1 MATMSVTQALAEL
14 KLLKK
19 RLDHGLCDAQ
29 WVKIATKTTPVNV
42 EKFTVA
48 AKASLQSYTALCDRY
63 TRLKSAIVKAN
74 AETRVKIGSWEGTVA
89 DAIEFK
95 RSIEFKKSLLESM
108 KEQLVNVREHY
119 EAEQGQLTSRLERL
133 LASELGKD
141 VRTNPETIT
150 ALTTTFR
157 ENNRVELVDPLDL
170 ATHVKELEEEIDSF
184 ETNVD
189 WVLSE
194 ANGRT
199 MIVS

>member
-19 RLDHGLCDAQ
+19 RLDHGLYDAQ

-63 TRLKSAIVKAN
+63 VRLKSAIVKAN

-108 KEQLVNVREHY
+108 KEQLVSVREHY
-119 EAEQGQLTSRLERL
+119 ESEQGQLTTRLERL
-133 LASELGKD
+133 LTSELGKD

-150 ALTTTFR
+150 ALTTSFR
-157 ENNRVELVDPLDL
+157 ENNRVELIDPLDL
-170 ATHVKELEEEIDSF
+170 ATHVKTLEEEIDSF

-199 MIVS
+199 MIVC

>member
-19 RLDHGLCDAQ
+19 RLDHGLYDAQ
-29 WVKIATKTTPVNV
+29 WVKVATKTTPVNV
-42 EKFTVA
+42 EKFTTA

-63 TRLKSAIVKAN
+63 MRLKSAIVKAN

-108 KEQLVNVREHY
+108 KEQLVSVREHY
-119 EAEQGQLTSRLERL
+119 ESEQGQLTTRLERL

-150 ALTTTFR
+150 ALTTSFR
-157 ENNRVELVDPLDL
+157 ENNRVELIDPLDL
-170 ATHVKELEEEIDSF
+170 ATHVKALEEEIDSF

-199 MIVS
+199 MLVC

>member
-1 MATMSVTQALAEL
+1 MSTMSVTQALAEL

-19 RLDHGLCDAQ
+19 RLDHGLYDAQ
-29 WVKIATKTTPVNV
+29 WTKIATKTAPVNV
-42 EKFTVA
+42 DKFTIA
-48 AKASLQSYTALCDRY
+48 AKASLQSYTDLCDRY
-63 TRLKSAIVKAN
+63 THLKSAIVKAN

-108 KEQLVNVREHY
+108 KEQLVSVRAQY
-119 EAEQGQLTSRLERL
+119 ESEQGQLTSRLERL

-150 ALTTTFR
+150 ALTNTFR

-170 ATHVKELEEEIDSF
+170 ATHVKVLGEEIDSF

-199 MIVS
+199 MIEC

>member
-19 RLDHGLCDAQ
+19 RLDHGLYDAQ
-29 WVKIATKTTPVNV
+29 WAKIATKTTPVNV

-63 TRLKSAIVKAN
+63 MRLKSAIVKAN

-95 RSIEFKKSLLESM
+95 RSIEFKKNLLESM
-108 KEQLVNVREHY
+108 KEQLVSVREHY
-119 EAEQGQLTSRLERL
+119 ESEQGQLTTRLERL
-133 LASELGKD
+133 LTSELGKD

-150 ALTTTFR
+150 ALTTSFR
-157 ENNRVELVDPLDL
+157 ENNRVELIDPLDL
-170 ATHVKELEEEIDSF
+170 ATHVKTLEEEIDSF